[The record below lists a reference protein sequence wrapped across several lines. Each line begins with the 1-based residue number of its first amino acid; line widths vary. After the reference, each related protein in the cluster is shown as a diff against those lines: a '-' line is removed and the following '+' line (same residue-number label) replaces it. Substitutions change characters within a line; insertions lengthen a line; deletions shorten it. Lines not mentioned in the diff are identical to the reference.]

1 MLPSISV
8 VSRVSLADRG
18 ILRASWCTIARVV
31 FVVGRRRRVG
41 VGMELTCAVLGLV
54 SLHIPG
60 VLLYF
65 GGLL

>member
-41 VGMELTCAVLGLV
+41 VGMELTL
-54 SLHIPG
+54 SLIHISEPTR
-60 VLLYF
+60 LEC
-65 GGLL
+65 